1 MCCHTGYNAAL
12 HDLQRRDPTPDG
24 AMSVPML
31 GLTVAEAF
39 GMWILGG
46 IFARFPQLKVVFV
59 EPGLGWVPWYVHY
72 IDEMIL
78 KLGYRNP
85 KLDELPSAYFHR
97 NVFLT
102 FMEDALSL
110 QLLRHQIGIENILWA
125 TDYPHPPTTWPN
137 SRAVIDAQFRGIPSD
152 ERFAMTA
159 GNARRVW
166 NLA

>member
-1 MCCHTGYNAAL
+1 MLAL
-12 HDLQRRDPTPDG
+12 T
-24 AMSVPML
+24 S
-31 GLTVAEAF
+31 AEAM
-39 GMWILGG
+39 GAWILGG
-46 IFARFPQLKVVFV
+46 VFARFPRLKVVFV
-59 EPGLGWVPWYVHY
+59 EPGLGWVHWYVRY

-78 KLGYRNP
+78 KHGYRNP
-85 KLDELPSAYFHR
+85 RLDELPSAYFHR

-102 FMEDALSL
+102 FMEDAESL

-137 SRAVIDAQFRGIPSD
+137 SRAVLDEQFRGIPSD
-152 ERFAMTA
+152 ERAAITA